1 MTGRKHSQFMK
12 IILRSRLLRLLR
24 LFLYQD
30 YHTLPMGRI
39 LSRKLWITNKYH
51 DILLQRI
58 LHLGVCSMQMFK
70 SYLSDRSQYVR
81 IWTSTSSH
89 LPLTCGIPREGSA
102 LSPFLFTI
110 YTGSL
115 YYEYPNP
122 ALSNRT
128 SMIQRLFSLFL

>member
-30 YHTLPMGRI
+30 YHD
-39 LSRKLWITNKYH
+39 YH
-51 DILLQRI
+51 
-58 LHLGVCSMQMFK
+58 VCSMQMFK

-110 YTGSL
+110 CTGSL
-115 YYEYPNP
+115 
-122 ALSNRT
+122 
-128 SMIQRLFSLFL
+128 